1 MVIISAVGDET
12 DSHQEHAT
20 ALVAP
25 WRPRKDEAMEQSLRK
40 LRLQTQAWKKHI
52 DRMRLEDRERFI
64 DWLSQAL
71 SRREMAVI
79 IDAEVDRRSL
89 WEIYLNEHYG
99 P

>member
-1 MVIISAVGDET
+1 MKPISTSSAQLLMG
-12 DSHQEHAT
+12 
-20 ALVAP
+20 P
-25 WRPRKDEAMEQSLRK
+25 WRPQKDEPMEQSLRN

-52 DRMRLEDRERFI
+52 NCMRLEDRECFVE
-64 DWLSQAL
+64 WLSQAL
-71 SRREMAVI
+71 SPQEMALI

>member
-1 MVIISAVGDET
+1 
-12 DSHQEHAT
+12 
-20 ALVAP
+20 
-25 WRPRKDEAMEQSLRK
+25 
-40 LRLQTQAWKKHI
+40 
-52 DRMRLEDRERFI
+52 MRLEDRERFI

-71 SRREMAVI
+71 SPREMALI